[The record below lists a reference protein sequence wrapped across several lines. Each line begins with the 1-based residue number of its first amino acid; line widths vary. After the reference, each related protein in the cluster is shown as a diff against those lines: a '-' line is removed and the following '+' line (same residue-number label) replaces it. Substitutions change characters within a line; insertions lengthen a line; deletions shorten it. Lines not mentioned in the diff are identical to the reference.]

1 MKETAKSVSVKQVQ
15 LNDAFWSDFQNRI
28 IDVVIPFQEKVLND
42 EIPDVEKSHAI
53 ENFRI
58 AAGLSEGEFYG
69 MVFQDSDVAKWLE
82 GVAYSLTVKPD
93 AELEARADDIIDI
106 IEKAQQPDGY
116 LNTFF
121 TIKEPEHRWQNLE
134 ECHELYCAGHM
145 MEAAVAY
152 YQATG
157 KDKLLH
163 VMERMADHIIDRF
176 GEDKERGI
184 PGHQE
189 VEIGLMRLYHVTGKE
204 KYKDM
209 ARFFID
215 ERGKNPEYFWEEK
228 QKRRWSHWGKYDENK
243 KPYTP
248 YNQCHQTVY
257 EQKEAV
263 GHSVRA
269 VYMYTAMADL
279 AATEQDERLFDACQ
293 TLWDNMVEKRMYVT
307 GGIGST
313 AGGEAFTI
321 DYDLPNDMAYAETC
335 ASIGMA
341 FFAKQMLRMKA
352 DGSYADILE
361 REIYNGIISG
371 IQLDGKKFFY
381 VNPLEVNPDVSG
393 KIHGHQHVLP
403 TRPGWYGCACCP
415 PNLVRLITSLGTYAW
430 SESEDTIYSHLF
442 MGQKA
447 ELGKAIINVDSK
459 YPWEGQV
466 NYHVAA
472 KTSEEFTLAIH
483 IPGYL
488 KVAEAAECGTLSGS
502 SCEMKPEM
510 SSDTQGAERCTMQ
523 HAENCG
529 IQDGRKGTDCRSIKV
544 TLNGE
549 AIDVLAK
556 LKDGYLYITRRWSTN
571 DEIAI
576 TFDMPVRRIFA
587 NTNVRAD
594 EGCVAFMRGP
604 VVYCFEG
611 VDNGVCLQALRIPKD
626 LATEN
631 VQVVECK
638 EGVLAGNTLLSMN
651 GYRMVSS
658 TSLYSEERPKKED
671 VTLTAVPYYAWGNR
685 GENQMRVWMLGE

>member
-15 LNDAFWSDFQNRI
+15 LKDAFWSEFQNRI

-58 AAGLSEGEFYG
+58 AAGMSEGEFYG

-93 AELEARADDIIDI
+93 ADLEKRADDIIDI

-163 VMERMADHIIDRF
+163 VMERMADHIIERF
-176 GEDKERGI
+176 GEGKERGI

-189 VEIGLMRLYHVTGKE
+189 VEIGLMRLYHVTGKD

-215 ERGKNPEYFWEEK
+215 ERGRDPEYFDKEK
-228 QKRRWSHWGKYDENK
+228 KKRGWAHWCKYEPDK
-243 KPYTP
+243 KVYTP
-248 YNQCHQTVY
+248 YTQSHQTVY

-269 VYMYTAMADL
+269 VYMCTGMADL
-279 AATEQDERLFDACQ
+279 AATEQDERLFAACQ
-293 TLWDNMVEKRMYVT
+293 TLWNNIVEKRMYIT

-313 AGGEAFTI
+313 AGGEAFTL

-335 ASIGMA
+335 ASIAMA

-352 DGSYADILE
+352 DGSYADVLE

-371 IQLDGKKFFY
+371 IQLDGKRFFY
-381 VNPLEVNPDVSG
+381 VNPLEVNPGVSG

-430 SESEDTIYSHLF
+430 SEGEDTIYSHLF
-442 MGQKA
+442 MGQEAQLDKA
-447 ELGKAIINVDSK
+447 TITVESK
-459 YPWEGQV
+459 YPWEGKV
-466 NYHVAA
+466 NYCVAS
-472 KTSEEFTLAIH
+472 KTKETFTLAIH

-488 KVAEAAECGTLSGS
+488 KADNNSGEH
-502 SCEMKPEM
+502 CNLK
-510 SSDTQGAERCTMQ
+510 
-523 HAENCG
+523 
-529 IQDGRKGTDCRSIKV
+529 I

-549 AIDVLAK
+549 TVDVSAN
-556 LKDGYLYITRRWSTN
+556 LKNGYLYITRQWGDN

-576 TFDMPVRRIFA
+576 SFDMPVRRIFA

-611 VDNGVCLQALRIPKD
+611 VDNGDCLQALRIPKE
-626 LATEN
+626 LADKD

-638 EGVLAGNTLLSMN
+638 EDVLAGNTLLSME

-658 TSLYSEERPKKED
+658 DSLYSEERPKRQD
-671 VTLTAVPYYAWGNR
+671 VSLTAIPYYVWGNR
-685 GENQMRVWMLGE
+685 GENQMRVWMQEE